1 MSDAALDEDEPA
13 AHGGG
18 RFHLLAD
25 ILAISLVVIAAAWSL
40 DGPRRIGLAFY
51 PAQFLSLILGL
62 SVAVAFLT
70 RDARGVV
77 RATAP
82 PWWDVA
88 AAALGLGAAIAMA
101 IRYPALVDLVLLRP
115 TEAVVIG
122 ALILPL
128 TLEALRRV
136 AGLTLVIVVLVF
148 IAYAFFGNFVPGHL
162 AGRAQAWDKVASYL
176 TFDVNGILGVP
187 LQIAATV
194 VIAFVLFGILLTRA
208 GGAKFFTDAAMALM
222 GGLRGGAMKIAVI
235 GSAIFG
241 SISGSAVANVMSTGV
256 VTIPMIKRSGYP
268 AHRAAAIEAVAS
280 TGGQL
285 LPPVMGA
292 AAFLMAEFLYTP
304 YSTVA
309 LAALVPGILYY
320 AALFIQADLEAARH
334 NIAAVPRAERPKLRE
349 VKSGWHF
356 LMAFV
361 VLIVTLFAL
370 NWQPAQSA
378 LAAAAVVVV
387 TASVFGYQGRRAG
400 LRAYLASVTR
410 AGRTAI
416 DLVLICAA
424 AGMVIG
430 VLNMTGLSFNLTYAL
445 VQLGGGS
452 KIALLVMAAL
462 VCIILG
468 MGLPTLGVYVLLA
481 TLVAP
486 ALVELGVD
494 RIAAHLFVLYFG
506 MMSMITP
513 PVAIAA
519 FAAAGI
525 AGANPMRTGFEA
537 MRFGWPAYV
546 VPFLFALSP
555 SLILR
560 GDMQTMIVAIL
571 TAGVGVALISVAIA
585 GFFRRRLKGAER
597 AAAALGGAMAI
608 IPHDAIPF
616 GLWVNAVGCAV
627 GAALL
632 IWTRQ
637 ADIAGKGD

>member
-1 MSDAALDEDEPA
+1 MAAA
-13 AHGGG
+13 AGA
-18 RFHLLAD
+18 LAVA
-25 ILAISLVVIAAAWSL
+25 IVFLAGAWSL
-40 DGPRRIGLAFY
+40 DLPRQFGIAFY
-51 PAQFLSLILGL
+51 PAQFLALILGL
-62 SVAVAFLT
+62 ALAVAFLT
-70 RDARGVV
+70 RTVRGEAQ
-77 RATAP
+77 RGTP
-82 PWWDVA
+82 PWYDLV
-88 AAALGLGAAIAMA
+88 AAALGLGVCVVMA

-115 TEAVVIG
+115 PEAVAIG
-122 ALILPL
+122 AVALPL
-128 TLEALRRV
+128 ILEALRRV
-136 AGLTLVIVVLVF
+136 TGPTLVIVVLVF
-148 IAYAFFGNFVPGHL
+148 ILYAFFGDNVPGRL
-162 AGRAQAWDKVASYL
+162 AGRAQGWDKVASYL
-176 TFDVNGILGVP
+176 TFDVNGVLGVP
-187 LQIAATV
+187 LQIASTV
-194 VIAFVLFGILLTRA
+194 VIAFVLFGMLLNRA
-208 GGAKFFTDAAMALM
+208 GGAKLFTDGALVLM

-235 GSAIFG
+235 ASAIFG

-256 VTIPMIKRSGYP
+256 VTIPMIKQTGYP

-320 AALFIQADLEAARH
+320 AALFIQADLEAVRH
-334 NIAAVPRAERPKLRE
+334 NIAAVPKAERPRARD

-356 LMAFV
+356 LLAFA
-361 VLIVTLFAL
+361 VLIVTLFVM
-370 NWQPAQSA
+370 NWQPAKSA
-378 LAAAAVVVV
+378 LAAAATVAA
-387 TASVFGYQGRRAG
+387 TAILLGYQGRRPGARDLWSTVAQAG
-400 LRAYLASVTR
+400 QAS
-410 AGRTAI
+410 I

-452 KIALLVMAAL
+452 KIALLVMSAL
-462 VCIILG
+462 VCIVLG

-494 RIAAHLFVLYFG
+494 RIAAHLYVLYFG

-525 AGANPMRTGFEA
+525 AGARPMQTGFEA

-560 GDMQTMIVAIL
+560 GPIETMVIGVA
-571 TAGVGVALISVAIA
+571 TAGVGVALISIA
-585 GFFRRRLKGAER
+585 LTGFFRSRLGPAARALTGLAGA
-597 AAAALGGAMAI
+597 LTI
-608 IPHDAIPF
+608 LPHDAIPA
-616 GLWVNAVGCAV
+616 GLWVNLAGLALAAGLYFTLGRRPAAV
-627 GAALL
+627 L
-632 IWTRQ
+632 
-637 ADIAGKGD
+637 